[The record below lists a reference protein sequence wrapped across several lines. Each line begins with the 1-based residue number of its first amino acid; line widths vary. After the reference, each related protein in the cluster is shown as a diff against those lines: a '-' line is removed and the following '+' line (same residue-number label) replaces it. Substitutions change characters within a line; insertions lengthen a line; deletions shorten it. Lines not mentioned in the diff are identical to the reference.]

1 MPPHDA
7 LAALEVELNGMELIL
22 LGDLIVSIR
31 EPRDNKEDEPAS
43 ALAGS
48 KLGNMTDHFTPR

>member
-31 EPRDNKEDEPAS
+31 EPRDKKEDEPAS
-43 ALAGS
+43 SLAGS